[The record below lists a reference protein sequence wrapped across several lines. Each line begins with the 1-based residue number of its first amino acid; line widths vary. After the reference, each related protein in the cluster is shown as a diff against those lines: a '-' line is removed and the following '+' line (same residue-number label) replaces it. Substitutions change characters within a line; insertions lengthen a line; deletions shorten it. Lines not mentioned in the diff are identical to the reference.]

1 MTRALSVADPSPTAP
16 GRLTNG
22 SFTLAQP
29 LRAKA
34 TSGAGARRAFAP
46 LGGTPTPLLSYAA
59 PVANDSVGI
68 DFSQSIGAAEP
79 LRTGSYGKTL
89 TLTLSTTNP

>member
-1 MTRALSVADPSPTAP
+1 MAANVVSSARDATLSVADPSATAP
-16 GRLTNG
+16 GKLTNG
-22 SFTLAQP
+22 SFTLSAL

-34 TSGAGARRAFAP
+34 TSGAGSGGAFAP
-46 LGGTPTPLLSYAA
+46 LGGTPTQLLSYAG

-79 LRTGSYGKTL
+79 LRMVAIRR
-89 TLTLSTTNP
+89 